1 MSNTKPPAA
10 TLPDSDWSKRSK
22 AISFRKLMYIEPH
35 PTKPNCFHS
44 TSAAYPPTESTR
56 TYGGHVFAQS
66 AWAAAH
72 TVSYGLHV
80 HSMTGYFLLLGDTE
94 HVFEYR
100 VRRIRDGGVY
110 CLRQVEAYQNSPAAS
125 DGKSPV
131 FVALVSFKRDE
142 RRKHEAGAKDRRRT
156 FEHQELPS
164 DWLQREYGTIL
175 AKKKSFEEWP
185 VCQGMDGM
193 WPENAM
199 SIEDWKRRGDAF
211 PGLDMRKVDMSG
223 YNSEPVIDAMA
234 DEGNAARKW
243 RLLTLYKIV
252 VDDEAVTE
260 GESGSQDRRRQP
272 KRASEDIINLH
283 ACAHLYASDRN
294 SLFLCQ
300 RALGYGKVKSLAGS
314 LSHTVN
320 FHTHASEL
328 LMINPENSQAKEF
341 AQEAWTSASGG
352 DRVSHNSRIWDL
364 TSQKIIASTVQDGM
378 LRAMA
383 EQSRNV
389 IDGDLILR
397 REAKL

>member
-1 MSNTKPPAA
+1 MSSSKPPAA
-10 TLPDSDWSKRSK
+10 SLPDSDWSKRHK
-22 AISFRKLMYIEPH
+22 AISFRKLMHLEPH
-35 PTKPNCFHS
+35 PTNPDCFHS
-44 TSAAYPPTESTR
+44 TSAGYPPTETTR

-72 TVSYGLHV
+72 TVSYGLHI
-80 HSMTGYFLLLGDTE
+80 HSMTGYFLLIGDTD
-94 HVFEYR
+94 HAFEYR

-110 CLRQVEAYQNSPAAS
+110 SLRQVEAYQNSPAAS
-125 DGKSPV
+125 NAKAPV
-131 FVALVSFKRDE
+131 FMAIVSFKRDE
-142 RRKHEAGAKDRRRT
+142 RRKHKPGAKDQRKT
-156 FEHQELPS
+156 FQHQELPS
-164 DWLQREYGTIL
+164 DWLQTEYGSVL

-199 SIEDWKRRGDAF
+199 SIEAWKRRGDAF
-211 PGLDMRKVDMSG
+211 PGLEMRKVDMTG
-223 YNSEPVIDAMA
+223 YNLEAVTGGLA
-234 DEGNAARKW
+234 DEGKAARKW

-252 VDDEAVTE
+252 PDDDETSPSE
-260 GESGSQDRRRQP
+260 NHSRTRRKQP
-272 KRASEDIINLH
+272 DRASEDILNLH

-300 RALGYGKVKSLAGS
+300 RALGFGSTRCQAGS

-328 LMINPENSQAKEF
+328 LMIDPENGLAKEYT
-341 AQEAWTSASGG
+341 QEAWTSASAG
-352 DRVSHNSRIWDL
+352 DRVSHNSRIWDSK
-364 TSQKIIASTVQDGM
+364 TGTIIASTVQDGM
-378 LRAMA
+378 LRAFA
-383 EQSRNV
+383 DQPRNV